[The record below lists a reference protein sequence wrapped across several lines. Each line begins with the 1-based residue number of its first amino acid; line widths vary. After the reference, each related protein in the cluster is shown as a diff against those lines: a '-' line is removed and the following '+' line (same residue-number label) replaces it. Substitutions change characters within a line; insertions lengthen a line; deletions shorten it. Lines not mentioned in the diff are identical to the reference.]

1 MTRAIYPSDITREQF
16 EIIRPMLAKKRTH
29 PPTYDL
35 YDIFCAVLYLLKEG
49 CTWRAI
55 PHDFPKWQNV
65 RYHYDNWSRKD
76 ENGVSDIDRA
86 LQALVELEREREER
100 DSHSTM
106 LIVDS
111 KSIQNA
117 DTGGKKGYDAGK
129 KKRCY
134 TSYWRRYSWFASHVI
149 NYLCK
154 YYR

>member
-86 LQALVELEREREER
+86 LQALVELER
-100 DSHSTM
+100 DSHR
-106 LIVDS
+106 
-111 KSIQNA
+111 Q
-117 DTGGKKGYDAGK
+117 
-129 KKRCY
+129 C
-134 TSYWRRYSWFASHVI
+134 
-149 NYLCK
+149 
-154 YYR
+154 